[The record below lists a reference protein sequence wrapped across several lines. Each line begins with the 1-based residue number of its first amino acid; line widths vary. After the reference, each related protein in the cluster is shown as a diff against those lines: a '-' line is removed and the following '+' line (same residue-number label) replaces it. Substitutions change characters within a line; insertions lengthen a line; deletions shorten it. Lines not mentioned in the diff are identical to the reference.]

1 MEIHKARIKYNIM
14 GCTTVS
20 AKGKVQRST
29 AIEIIDESEYNKN
42 PTCSSYVNLVSNG
55 KKYRLHYRKLGCS
68 QMTCSKKESDFKL

>member
-1 MEIHKARIKYNIM
+1 M
-14 GCTTVS
+14 GCATVS

-55 KKYRLHYRKLGCS
+55 KQYRLHYREFGFT
-68 QMTCSKKESDFKL
+68 QMNYSKKKSDDFKL